1 MKIAFVCNGN
11 SFKSLVAERFGNEF
25 NDGTFEIYSAG
36 TNPAEVI
43 NEMGKEIMEKRGL
56 SMVGYSPK
64 SMDSLPEKVDVL
76 VKMGCNVDCPI
87 HHADRVL
94 DFGLQDITNQEE
106 CVELLGEKVGSLLN
120 TLKIG
125 ILADA
130 ESKAKELLEET
141 KDTDCW
147 GNKAEDTRVVSY
159 KEDREK
165 IKTPKEKKMFEYICY
180 CDKVTKGDIVAA
192 VMGGAQTLEEVMA
205 ATGAMEHSDCANN
218 NPSGK
223 CCGSDILEVIKMYS

>member
-11 SFKSLVAERFGNEF
+11 SFKSIVAERFGNEF

-43 NEMGKEIMEKRGL
+43 NEVGKKIMEKRGL
-56 SMVGYSPK
+56 SMDGYSPK
-64 SMDSLPEKVDVL
+64 SMDTLPEKVDVL
-76 VKMGCNVDCPI
+76 VKMGCNIECPI

-94 DFGLQDITNQEE
+94 DFGLQDMTNQEE
-106 CVELLGEKVGSLLN
+106 VVEVLGEKVGALLN

-130 ESKAKELLEET
+130 EAKAKKLLEET
-141 KDTDCW
+141 QDVDCW
-147 GNKAEDTRVVSY
+147 GNVIDNSRLEL
-159 KEDREK
+159 KEEKK
-165 IKTPKEKKMFEYICY
+165 IKTPKEKKMYEYICY
-180 CDKVTKGDIVAA
+180 CDKVTKGDIVTA
-192 VMGGAQTLEEVMA
+192 VIGGAKTLKDVMA
-205 ATGAMEHSDCANN
+205 VTGAMEHSDCAKN

-223 CCGSDILEVIKMYS
+223 CCGNDILEVIEMYS